1 MSGFREFGVVL
12 PTLALFGG
20 EPAGHRGLIDYA
32 KAAHSL
38 GFQSAWAADHIM
50 HEVPGHYATA
60 CLQAVATAVPE
71 MKIGFGTMPAFVRH
85 PLAAAKIIFTLQT
98 LSEGRLE
105 VALSIGDEREEM
117 AALGVERRE
126 RGGRLDETLDIL
138 SRLAA
143 GDEISHEGRYYSF
156 ERARILPAPPGGKL
170 PPLFIASWTGKKA
183 LERILRYDAGW
194 MASGLFSRE
203 DGLRA
208 GMETVRE
215 AAAER
220 GKQSP
225 PAIITN
231 VPVAI
236 SDDRSALED
245 VRMFLGGPQPLM
257 DDEAGLRLVGPAELA
272 KERLS
277 RIESI
282 GFERLNVLPARYDLW
297 QLEAFMKL
305 VS

>member
-38 GFQSAWAADHIM
+38 GFRSAWAADHIM

-85 PLAAAKIIFTLQT
+85 PLAAARIIFTLQT

-105 VALSIGDEREEM
+105 VALSIGDEQEEM
-117 AALGVERRE
+117 AAMGIDRSE
-126 RGGRLDETLDIL
+126 RGGRLDEALEIITQ
-138 SRLAA
+138 LAS
-143 GDEISHEGRYYSF
+143 GDALTYKGRYSAF
-156 ERARILPAPPGGKL
+156 ERARILPPPPGGRL
-170 PPLFIASWTGKKA
+170 PPLFIASWTGRKA
-183 LERILRYDAGW
+183 QERILRYDAGW

-203 DGLRA
+203 DGLRT
-208 GMETVRE
+208 GMETLRV
-215 AAAER
+215 AARER
-220 GKQSP
+220 GKKSP
-225 PAIITN
+225 PTIITN
-231 VPVAI
+231 VPVGI
-236 SDDRSALED
+236 SEDRAALD
-245 VRMFLGGPQPLM
+245 AVRMYLRGPQPLL
-257 DDEAGLRLVGPAELA
+257 DGEGGLRLVGPAEVA
-272 KERLS
+272 QERFT

-282 GFERLNVLPARYDLW
+282 GFDRLNVLPVNYDVR

-305 VS
+305 RS